1 MQMLAVIVDIL
12 KIIGIILLCIIAT
25 LLIIILLVLFCPW
38 RYCVDVKKEEKLTGK
53 AAVSWLLVLLRAEVI
68 YQGAVNL
75 RIRVLGIPV
84 YDKLKRE
91 VKAAERQEKAAAKEQ
106 KRERK
111 TKDKKKS
118 DGGEQAAQPDIAAAS
133 VEEDGLTE
141 NIPLETASTQSA
153 STQIVSSENDLH
165 KKESTIKE
173 PGKDAKNGKSRQK
186 SKKVWWEF
194 PQYFFELLMGW
205 AEKLLEMLLSL
216 PELIEGSV
224 ERLEK
229 KIASIIDKV
238 EYYTKL
244 FQKKGSK
251 WVLDF
256 LKLRIFKVLKHIRPR
271 NAKINLYYA
280 ADDPAKVADMM
291 AYYGMALPWLPKHTN
306 FTAELGEPKLEGSI
320 RIKGRVCLIVLLW
333 HGLAIWLN
341 KKVKTFLKLFKEGQ
355 KI

>member
-1 MQMLAVIVDIL
+1 MQMLAVILDIL
-12 KIIGIILLCIIAT
+12 KIIGIILLCIIAA

-38 RYCVDVKKEEKLTGK
+38 RYCVDVGKEEKLTGK
-53 AAVSWLLVLLRAEVI
+53 AAVSWLLVVLRLEVI
-68 YQGAVNL
+68 YREAVNL
-75 RIRVLGIPV
+75 RVRVLGIPV

-91 VKAAERQEKAAAKEQ
+91 AKAAERQEKAAAKEQ

-141 NIPLETASTQSA
+141 NIPPETA
-153 STQIVSSENDLH
+153 STQIVSSDNDLH
-165 KKESTIKE
+165 KKESTIKD

-186 SKKVWWEF
+186 NKKVWWEF

-205 AEKLLEMLLSL
+205 AEKLLEMLLNL
-216 PELIEGSV
+216 PELIEGPT
-224 ERLEK
+224 ERMEK
-229 KIASIIDKV
+229 KIASVIGKA

-244 FQKKGSK
+244 FQTKGSQ
-251 WVLDF
+251 WVLDY

-271 NAKINLYYA
+271 NARIDLYYA

-291 AYYGMALPWLPKHTN
+291 AYYGMALPWLPRHTN